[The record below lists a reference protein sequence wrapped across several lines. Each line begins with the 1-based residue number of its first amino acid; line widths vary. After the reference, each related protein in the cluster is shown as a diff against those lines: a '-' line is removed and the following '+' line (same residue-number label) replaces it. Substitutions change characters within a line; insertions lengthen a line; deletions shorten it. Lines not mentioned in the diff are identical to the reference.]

1 MKVEFKIKFNSWVIV
16 TSTSNTPL
24 EKQIILLW
32 TAIIL
37 GNTIIAKTSLIHA
50 VNAELRQQEMALE
63 V

>member
-24 EKQIILLW
+24 EKQIILLS

-37 GNTIIAKTSLIHA
+37 GNIVIAKTSIIHA